1 MSRRR
6 GIGERC
12 RRSGDGRRRA
22 PERYSWLPRMGHS
35 SPNLGEDIMQLGRE
49 AARRSGK
56 EDRHREPMEPAAM
69 RVLIPAAE
77 LARRVAELAGRID
90 ADYRLAGGGGG
101 GRHGGRPRP
110 QEDPLIAVGVLKGS
124 VFFLADLLKRLRVP
138 VAVDFLQTASYGAG
152 GESRG
157 EVRIRKDLDLAVR
170 GRDVLLVE
178 DIVDTGFTVRTILDL
193 LRFRGARSV
202 RLCALL
208 DKPAA
213 RQVEVPIDYRG
224 FTIEN
229 VFVVGY
235 GLDYAERYRNLPH
248 IAVWQPMSAP
258 PPIPERSVSGMQFHH
273 TDQAPAA
280 IGPYSQAVAVEGW
293 LYTSGQV
300 GLDPATG
307 AIVEGGFEAQARRA
321 LENLRQVLASA
332 GCGFADVVKATVY
345 VVDLADFPRLNA
357 LYGEAMGEHRPARST
372 VQVAALPRGAL
383 LEIDLIAR
391 LPAAGRS

>member
-1 MSRRR
+1 
-6 GIGERC
+6 
-12 RRSGDGRRRA
+12 
-22 PERYSWLPRMGHS
+22 
-35 SPNLGEDIMQLGRE
+35 
-49 AARRSGK
+49 
-56 EDRHREPMEPAAM
+56 M

-77 LARRVAELAGRID
+77 LTRRVAELAARID
-90 ADYRLAGGGGG
+90 ADYRLVGG
-101 GRHGGRPRP
+101 GRRGGRARP
-110 QEDPLIAVGVLKGS
+110 QDDPLIAVGVLKGS
-124 VFFLADLLKRLRVP
+124 VFFLTDLLKRLRIP
-138 VAVDFLQTASYGAG
+138 VAVDFFQTASYGAS

-157 EVRIRKDLDLAVR
+157 EVRIRKDLDLSIR

-178 DIVDTGFTVRTILDL
+178 DIVDTGCTVRTILDL

-208 DKPAA
+208 DKTAA

-224 FTIEN
+224 FAIEN

-235 GLDYAERYRNLPH
+235 GLDHGERYRNLPH
-248 IAVWQPMSAP
+248 IAVWQAEGGEPPAAP
-258 PPIPERSVSGMQFHH
+258 TVERSVSRMQFHH

-280 IGPYSQAVAVEGW
+280 IGPYSQAVAIDGW

-307 AIVEGGFEAQARRA
+307 ELVAGGFEAQARRA

-372 VQVAALPRGAL
+372 VQAAALPRGAL
-383 LEIDLIAR
+383 VEIDLVAR
-391 LPAAGRS
+391 LR